1 MVIGVGI
8 MKKIICLLC
17 CMFCVGAAYP
27 AAMCVKDN
35 TTAVFFP
42 ETVRNVAPKA
52 QGSNIA
58 NKTWYMTYS
67 WGTIS
72 GIAGCYDGPET
83 AELSVATAESQ
94 AAVTT
99 QTTGSKAYAKILSP
113 FETDWIYLGN
123 HGNAGTCANRVA
135 STGGYASTA
144 PYALRYQTLFI
155 LMVQNAWGKI
165 TAQMQ

>member
-1 MVIGVGI
+1 

-35 TTAVFFP
+35 TTTVFFP
-42 ETVRNVAPKA
+42 ETVRNVAPIA
-52 QGSNIA
+52 QGSNNTA

-72 GIAGCYDGPET
+72 GIGGCYDGPET
-83 AELSVATAESQ
+83 TANTVATAETQ

-99 QTTGSKAYAKILSP
+99 QTTGSKSYAKVLSP
-113 FETDWIYLGN
+113 FETDWIYLGT
-123 HGNAGTCANRVA
+123 HKDAATCARLA
-135 STGGYASTA
+135 TGGGTYGGV
-144 PYALRYQTLFI
+144 LFEMRYRYLFPV
-155 LMVQNAWGKI
+155 MVQNAWGKI